1 MKNNKDLTII
11 IVTFNSSEII
21 EQCLDHLNAEKHDII
36 VVDNA
41 SKDNSCQIVR
51 EKFPQITLIQNNKNI
66 GYGRANNIALLQ
78 SKTDFALI
86 LNPDALI
93 LENDIQI
100 SLKVL
105 KNNPKIALASPKIF
119 HTFKGEEKIIIQ
131 EEDNYQATNFIIGGV
146 LFIRLEVFRKIG
158 FFDESF
164 FMFTEDSEI
173 SNRSLAN
180 GYQNVIINNAKAFHS
195 GGNSSKKSLRN
206 TYRRFWHLGWS
217 KSKYKQI
224 KKGKLQTARATARLF
239 LLYFCE
245 GIFYFLVCNI
255 NKSVAKFAFSL
266 GCFAFLIGLK
276 SFKKNGLPRG

>member
-11 IVTFNSSEII
+11 IVTFNSSEVI
-21 EQCLDHLNAEKHDII
+21 EQCLCHLNAEKHDII
-36 VVDNA
+36 VIDNA

-51 EKFPQITLIQNNKNI
+51 EKFPQIKLIQNDKNI

-100 SLKVL
+100 SLEVL

-119 HTFKGEEKIIIQ
+119 HTKGEEKIIIQ
-131 EEDNYQATNFIIGGV
+131 EEDDYQATNFIVGGV
-146 LFIRLEVFRKIG
+146 LFIRLKIFRKIG
-158 FFDESF
+158 FFYEGF
-164 FMFTEDSEI
+164 FMFAEDNELSD
-173 SNRSLAN
+173 RSLAH
-180 GYQNVIINNAKAFHS
+180 GYQNVVINNAKAFHL
-195 GGNSSKKSLRN
+195 GGGSSKKSLRN

-224 KKGKLQTARATARLF
+224 KKGKLQTARATVRLS

-245 GIFYFLVCNI
+245 GIFYFLACNI
-255 NKSVAKFAFSL
+255 NKSVSKFAFSL